1 MRDGDASTNGSEI
14 GAYSNDMKRVMM
26 LAGNYYKDPYLKQE
40 AMRSNS
46 YLQNFAYGH
55 GNTSPVEF
63 LIFNDPDLWGKP
75 LSELPQTKYFGSPRR
90 DVGAHGWERRL
101 DSPDARRI

>member
-63 LIFNDPDLWGKP
+63 LSLMTRIYGASALRAAADEVLWLAAGRNDC
-75 LSELPQTKYFGSPRR
+75 
-90 DVGAHGWERRL
+90 AHGLERR
-101 DSPDARRI
+101 A